1 MPLQYCAE
9 PGMSIDDSA
18 SEASSLSP
26 TLAALATQLRDG
38 PLQHLKELQ
47 RDASELA
54 SRLAASPADGLDDVE
69 QLVRL
74 SLAAMEHF
82 QAFTREFAVVV
93 RELSDAR
100 REPH

>member
-1 MPLQYCAE
+1 
-9 PGMSIDDSA
+9 MSIDDSA
-18 SEASSLSP
+18 IEARAQSP
-26 TLAALATQLRDG
+26 TLAALAAQLRDG

-47 RDASELA
+47 RDTTELA
-54 SRLAASPADGLDDVE
+54 TRLAASPSDGVDDVE
-69 QLVRL
+69 RLVRL

-82 QAFTREFAVVV
+82 HAFTREFAVVV